1 MEKSKKLIYA
11 ELIKK
16 VVIFGFAIGMSAC
29 LILFIV
35 TSIWIGRGVQKSC
48 QLAQKKYNGDC
59 VQALILYLQDESHP
73 YGERNSAIWAL
84 GQLGDSRAL
93 PVLQSY
99 FTGNIPDKEPWNQ
112 TLSQYELKKAINL
125 IQGGYNITAF
135 IWRSGGVINK

>member
-73 YGERNSAIWAL
+73 YGESNSAIWAL
-84 GQLGDSRAL
+84 GRLGTLRL
-93 PVLQSY
+93 CRFY
-99 FTGNIPDKEPWNQ
+99 NRIFT
-112 TLSQYELKKAINL
+112 
-125 IQGGYNITAF
+125 
-135 IWRSGGVINK
+135 